1 MRRSPDDPNGGLQE
15 SGEDGAASDLGTE
28 PPPPSFAPRRVGTRY
43 QLLEPLGAGGT
54 GKVYRALDRE
64 VGRSVALKTVRH
76 GADAQPD
83 VTRRFMREARVTA
96 QLEHPNIV
104 PVYELGALPDGQ
116 PFYTMRVIQRQ
127 SLQDVLGNVELRRQW
142 PLVRLA
148 GAFVQVCRAL
158 GYAHRRGIVHRD
170 IKPENILLGDFG
182 EVYLADWG
190 NARSVDPSEQEDPTL
205 AIDMY
210 GGTEIPQSG
219 LSGTPGYI
227 APELIRPE
235 HAGLASRHA
244 DVFSLG
250 VVLYEMLTG
259 EHPFD
264 ARTVLEVL
272 LATQSREP
280 RSPRS
285 IVPSSPLVL
294 EDLCLSMLAKE
305 PERRPTADH
314 AAAEAEAFLEG
325 AKERSRRRQEA
336 LSLCDLARQPA
347 EQDRA
352 LETERQRLVE
362 EARRVLQRVKG
373 YEPVEKKRPGW
384 DLEDRAAAV
393 ERQQARAMAA
403 AIDLYT
409 KALAYDPELEEARR
423 GLADLYWSRATRA
436 REARENATRVYY
448 EALVAEFDVGRYAAV
463 LKADAA
469 LSVETSPSGAAVLV
483 YRYVEKDR
491 VLVTAEERYLGRTP
505 LVEARL
511 DPGSYLIV
519 LQRAGYRDVRYP
531 VLLERGGHRR
541 IHVNLYTEAEI
552 GEDYVYVPGGP
563 FIAGGDADAYDS
575 LRRGELDVPDF
586 AIARF
591 PVTLRAYCAM
601 LDALDRE
608 DRSLA
613 EKRAPHDTSGAEGH
627 VVRRAENGVYQP
639 VSFLEG
645 DAKRQFPA
653 EEGHLWNIPV
663 LLVDW
668 FDAAAFCRFR
678 SEIER
683 AEIRLPTELEWEK
696 AARGTDGR
704 FYPWG
709 DHFDPTFCL
718 MRESRVFSQP
728 EPIGTF
734 VTDTS
739 PYGARDMAGGMRE
752 WVGDIHGEVSW
763 EEASLE
769 PEPPR
774 GTARD
779 SSSFRVYRS
788 GNWASES
795 RRCRAASRARFFS
808 LARYPSLTFRV
819 AKSLS
824 RGG

>member
-1 MRRSPDDPNGGLQE
+1 MSSARRS
-15 SGEDGAASDLGTE
+15 A
-28 PPPPSFAPRRVGTRY
+28 R
-43 QLLEPLGAGGT
+43 GGT

-76 GADAQPD
+76 GTDAQPD
-83 VTRRFMREARVTA
+83 VTERFMREARVTA

-104 PVYELGALPDGQ
+104 PVYELGSLSDGQ
-116 PFYTMRVIQRQ
+116 PFYTMRVIQKQ
-127 SLQDVLGNVELRRQW
+127 SLQDVLGNTELRRQW
-142 PLVRLA
+142 PLVRLV
-148 GAFVQVCRAL
+148 GAFVQICRAL

-190 NARSVDPSEQEDPTL
+190 NARSVLASEQEDPAI

-210 GGTEIPQSG
+210 GKGEVPQSG

-235 HAGLASRHA
+235 HAGTASRRA
-244 DVFSLG
+244 DMFSLG

-272 LATQSREP
+272 IATQSREP

-285 IVPSSPLVL
+285 IVPGCPLVL
-294 EDLCLSMLAKE
+294 EDLCLSLLSKD
-305 PERRPTADH
+305 PERRPSADH

-336 LSLCDLARQPA
+336 LALCDLARLPA

-362 EARRVLQRVKG
+362 ESRRVLQRVKG
-373 YEPVEKKRPGW
+373 YEPVERKRPGW
-384 DLEDRAAAV
+384 ELEDQAAAV

-463 LKADAA
+463 LKADSA

-505 LVEARL
+505 LAEARL

-519 LQRAGYRDVRYP
+519 LQRAGFRDVRYP

-541 IHVNLYTEAEI
+541 VHVNLYTEAEI

-563 FIAGGDADAYDS
+563 FLAGGDADAYDS
-575 LRRGELDVPDF
+575 LRRTEIELPDF

-591 PVTLRAYCAM
+591 PVTLRSYCAM
-601 LDALDRE
+601 LDGLDAQ
-608 DRSLA
+608 DRALA
-613 EKRAPHDTSGAEGH
+613 EKRTPHDTTRAEGE
-627 VVRRAENGVYQP
+627 VVRRSANGRYEP
-639 VSFLEG
+639 ISFLEG
-645 DAKRQFPA
+645 DAKRMFPA
-653 EEGHLWNIPV
+653 EEGHLWNVPV
-663 LLVDW
+663 LLIDW
-668 FDAAAFCRFR
+668 FDAVAYCRHR

-734 VTDTS
+734 ATDTS

-752 WVGDIHGEVSW
+752 WVGDIHGELSW
-763 EEASLE
+763 EEAAQE
-769 PEPPR
+769 PEPPP

-819 AKSLS
+819 AKSLA